1 MRTNTTKAKLK
12 AGETV
17 LGCFVRYP
25 DATLVEILGYY
36 GWDFFLLDAEH
47 SPLLAKDAENLARA
61 CELRNV
67 TPIIRVPTNL
77 PHEILRLMDVG
88 MMGAQIP
95 MINTKAE
102 AQAAVNSVKFQPRG
116 TRGLAGSRAANF
128 GQIQPFSF
136 AEYTVESN
144 AETMVIAQVETVQA
158 VENLEQILQVPDID
172 AIFIGPTDLSNSLGH
187 PGDVNHPLVQETF
200 NRIIETIKPTGIA
213 IGTLVPN
220 LEAAQKWRDR
230 GATYLMITMEAIL
243 GPACRNFIK
252 EMRN

>member
-1 MRTNTTKAKLK
+1 MQTNTTKAKLK

-95 MINTKAE
+95 MINTK
-102 AQAAVNSVKFQPRG
+102 
-116 TRGLAGSRAANF
+116 
-128 GQIQPFSF
+128 
-136 AEYTVESN
+136 
-144 AETMVIAQVETVQA
+144 
-158 VENLEQILQVPDID
+158 
-172 AIFIGPTDLSNSLGH
+172 
-187 PGDVNHPLVQETF
+187 
-200 NRIIETIKPTGIA
+200 
-213 IGTLVPN
+213 
-220 LEAAQKWRDR
+220 
-230 GATYLMITMEAIL
+230 
-243 GPACRNFIK
+243 
-252 EMRN
+252 

>member
-12 AGETV
+12 AGELT
-17 LGCFVRYP
+17 LGCFVRYGDP
-25 DATLVEILGYY
+25 TLVEILGYY
-36 GWDFFLLDAEH
+36 GWDFLLLDAEH
-47 SPLLAKDAENLARA
+47 ATLIPRDGENLVRA
-61 CELRNV
+61 CELQNV

-77 PHEILRLMDVG
+77 PHEILRFMDVG
-88 MMGAQIP
+88 MMGAQVP

-136 AEYTVESN
+136 AKYTEEAN
-144 AETMVIAQVETVQA
+144 AETMVIAQVETVEA
-158 VENLEQILQVPDID
+158 VKNLEQILQVPDID

-187 PGDVNHPLVQETF
+187 PGDVNHPKVQETF
-200 NRIIETIKPTGIA
+200 DYLIKTIKPTGIA
-213 IGTLVPN
+213 IGTLVPS
-220 LEAAQKWRDR
+220 LEAAIKWRER

-243 GPACRNFIK
+243 APACRNFIK